1 MKKHSLYVSGYQG
14 QRSKVKKTSMVN
26 QMFSLSRSSPI
37 RFREI
42 GNSTNHVIDFFELEE
57 GFLEKLTMFYK
68 V

>member
-1 MKKHSLYVSGYQG
+1 MKKNSLYVSGCQG

-26 QMFSLSRSSPI
+26 QMFSLSRSRPI

-42 GNSTNHVIDFFELEE
+42 GNSTNHVIAFFELEE